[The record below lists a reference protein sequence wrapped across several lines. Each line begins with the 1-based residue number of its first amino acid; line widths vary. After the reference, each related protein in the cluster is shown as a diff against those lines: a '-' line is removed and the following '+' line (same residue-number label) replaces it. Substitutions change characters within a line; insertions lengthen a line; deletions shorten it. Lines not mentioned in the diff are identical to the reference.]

1 MRRIR
6 IPVLVGL
13 CAFGLCAAAQ
23 QGGDLQ
29 AQILYAFYVE
39 DTNALASL
47 AQQLATQ
54 EQGGGADDTLRYH
67 LAHAQYREGL
77 LGARQKSRTADPA
90 FAGCVNEL
98 KAVLEQQPD
107 NVEALALQSACYAN
121 LSRLRTLEAV
131 LLRTRADERI
141 ARAAELEP
149 HNPRV
154 ELLHALQGLARAR
167 PGSMDGARATGEL
180 KLAAQAFE
188 LSSTTTVEAPGWGH
202 AETYLE
208 LGRQLQAAGDLIGAR
223 NWIEKALI
231 VAPDY
236 KAAQRQLAG
245 LVQR

>member
-23 QGGDLQ
+23 EGGDLQ

-54 EQGGGADDTLRYH
+54 EQSGGADDTLRYH

-98 KAVLEQQPD
+98 KPVLERQPD

-121 LSRLRTLEAV
+121 LSRLRMLEAV

-141 ARAAELEP
+141 ARAAQLDP

-154 ELLHALQGLARAR
+154 ELLHALQTLARAR
-167 PGSMDGARATGEL
+167 PGSTDGVRATGEL
-180 KLAAQAFE
+180 KLAARAFE
-188 LSSTTTVEAPGWGH
+188 LSSTTSVEAPGWGH

-208 LGRQLQAAGDLIGAR
+208 LGRQLQAGGDVIGAR